1 MRIDLHNYEAFF
13 LDHLEGNLDATQEK
27 ELFAF
32 LEEHPELKAE
42 LDSFDPTSLW
52 EELVLEP
59 ETDFENKPSLKK
71 KEFTNEALIT
81 YIEGLSDA
89 QSRKEIE
96 ALASENKAFNRELGL
111 YKSTI
116 LLTEEIIF
124 PAKSKLKRGGL
135 IIYLQSNPAYLRV
148 AAAILLLVGLF
159 FLVSKLSTHESA
171 GQLKP
176 VLATDTKKEIAAPV
190 QNNKAINEPLE
201 NKNKLAVANKERQQV
216 TINKQN
222 SVVKEVKKNDPP
234 KLATNTV
241 SLTNNNLALNNNNK
255 DPDTLSV
262 KAIDKN
268 IVAVTN
274 SLAANTVTY
283 KSYYNYEE
291 DDEEDDK
298 NPPVTASAAPGK
310 KTFFQKLTNAAR
322 KVNALGVKKVDADES
337 EEKKSLMIGGLVV
350 SESISSK

>member
-1 MRIDLHNYEAFF
+1 MKIGLHNYEAFF
-13 LDHLEGNLDATQEK
+13 LDHIEGNLDAAQER

-42 LDSFDPTSLW
+42 LDSYDPDSYR
-52 EELVLEP
+52 EVLEP
-59 ETDFENKPSLKK
+59 ESIFENKPSLKK

-96 ALASENKAFNRELGL
+96 ALASENSAFNTELTL

-116 LLTEEIIF
+116 LSAEEIRC
-124 PAKSKLKRGGL
+124 PAKSKLKRGGV
-135 IIYLQSNPAYLRV
+135 IIYLQSNPAFLRV

-159 FLVSKLSTHESA
+159 FLVSKFNTNESTK
-171 GQLKP
+171 GIKP
-176 VLATDTKKEIAAPV
+176 VLAADTKKEITAPV
-190 QNNKAINEPLE
+190 QTNKVINEPLE
-201 NKNKLAVANKERQQV
+201 NKNKLAFASQEKNQV
-216 TINKQN
+216 KINKQN
-222 SVVKEVKKNDPP
+222 SLVNEEKRNDPP

-241 SLTNNNLALNNNNK
+241 SAVNNNLALNHNANG
-255 DPDTLSV
+255 PDTLSV

-268 IVAVTN
+268 IPAVSN

-291 DDEEDDK
+291 EEEEDEK
-298 NPPVTASAAPGK
+298 PPVTASAAPGK
-310 KTFFQKLTNAAR
+310 KTFFQKLTTAAR
-322 KVNALGVKKVDADES
+322 KVNALGVKKVGADEN
-337 EEKKSLMIGGLVV
+337 EEKKSLKIGGLVV
-350 SESISSK
+350 SESVTVK